1 MNQPEKSICGARKYI
16 GRPENHL
23 SRRFAKNKGNADAS
37 LMSGGGVMASGVQ
50 E

>member
-1 MNQPEKSICGARKYI
+1 MNQPEKSIFGARKHI

-23 SRRFAKNKGNADAS
+23 SRRFAESKRNADAS
-37 LMSGGGVMASGVQ
+37 LMSGGVVMDSEVQ